1 MKLRGILATPASMI
15 LPALCALVVALL
27 AVPTTQA
34 QCAGYRGPAIHP
46 SAWRPLSGQP
56 HLLAAS
62 LGGGTSQDDFDS
74 GDGQP
79 IVGMWHFRFVSDGIS
94 SGIPGGVPKGAPVD
108 AGYAVWHS
116 DGTEITNSGAR
127 APNTSNFCMGTWAK
141 VGPRQYQLNHFGIS
155 WDPAKGSLDSAGNP
169 AGELIGPGHIR
180 VLVTV
185 SPDRQSYSGNFWID
199 QYDES
204 GNVIA
209 HLEGTA
215 TGTRINVNT
224 PAQPIF

>member
-1 MKLRGILATPASMI
+1 MKLRGILATSASMF
-15 LPALCALVVALL
+15 LPAVGALVVALL
-27 AVPTTQA
+27 AVPPAQA
-34 QCAGYRGPAIHP
+34 QCGGYSASPIHP
-46 SAWRPLSGQP
+46 SAWQPMSGRP
-56 HLLAAS
+56 HLLLAS
-62 LGGGTSQDDFDS
+62 LGGGVGDDDFDS

-79 IVGMWHFRFVSDGIS
+79 IVGMWHFRFISDGIS
-94 SGIPGGVPKGAPVD
+94 KGIQGGVPKGAPVD

-127 APNTSNFCMGTWAK
+127 APNTSNFCMGVWAR
-141 VGPRQYQLNHFGIS
+141 VGPRQYRLNHFGIS
-155 WDPAKGSLDSAGNP
+155 WDPTAGTPDKAGNP
-169 AGELIGPGHIR
+169 PGALIGPGHIQ

-185 SPDRQSYSGNFWID
+185 SPDGQSYSGSFSID

-204 GNVIA
+204 GNIVV